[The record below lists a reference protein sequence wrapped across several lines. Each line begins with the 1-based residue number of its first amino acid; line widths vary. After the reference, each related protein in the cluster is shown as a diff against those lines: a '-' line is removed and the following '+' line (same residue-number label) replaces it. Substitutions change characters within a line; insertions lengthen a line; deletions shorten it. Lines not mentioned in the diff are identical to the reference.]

1 MIFGTTLYMVQNIAF
16 NNIAFSGNQQVF
28 NTEHSKWTVL
38 TARVAE
44 VNQARLSKV
53 L

>member
-38 TARVAE
+38 IRARQE
-44 VNQARLSKV
+44 SYEK
-53 L
+53 